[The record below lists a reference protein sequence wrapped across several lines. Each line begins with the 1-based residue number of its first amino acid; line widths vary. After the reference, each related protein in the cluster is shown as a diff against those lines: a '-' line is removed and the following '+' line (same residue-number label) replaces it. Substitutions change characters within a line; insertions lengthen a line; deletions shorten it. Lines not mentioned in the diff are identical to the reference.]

1 MSADPVTGPGPG
13 GDAGTG
19 TGPGADPGPG
29 RNADL
34 GAELYIRRRIVDV
47 AARSLCVVMFVL
59 AIVPLLS
66 LLTYVLRQGVGG
78 LSWSF
83 FTELPKP
90 VGEVGGGM
98 ANALAGSAI
107 LVGLACAIGM
117 PVGVLAGVYL
127 AEFGKNRFGN
137 AVRFCADVLS
147 GVPSIAVGVFVY
159 SMIVLTMRRFSA
171 LAGGVALG
179 ILMLPTV
186 TRTTEELVR
195 LVPDTLREAALALG
209 VPKWR
214 AILRVVLRTA
224 LPGIATG
231 LMLAVARAAGET
243 APLLFTAF
251 NNRFWSASLDKPM
264 ASLPVQIYTYA
275 VSPYDDWHRQAWAAA
290 LVLVAAVLVLN
301 VAARL
306 VVYGRTA
313 R

>member
-1 MSADPVTGPGPG
+1 MKLLPGEPY
-13 GDAGTG
+13 
-19 TGPGADPGPG
+19 
-29 RNADL
+29 L
-34 GAELYIRRRIVDV
+34 RRRVVDV
-47 AARSLCVVMFVL
+47 VARGLCVVMFVL
-59 AIVPLLS
+59 AVVPLLS
-66 LLTYVLRQGVGG
+66 LLAYVVKQGVGG

-90 VGEVGGGM
+90 VGETGGGM

-107 LVGLACAIGM
+107 LVGLACAVGM
-117 PVGVLAGVYL
+117 PVGIMAGIYL
-127 AEFGKNRFGN
+127 AEFGKNRFGD

-159 SMIVLTMRRFSA
+159 TLMVLTMKRFSA
-171 LAGGVALG
+171 IAGGVALG

-186 TRTTEELVR
+186 TRTTEELIR

-214 AILRVVLRTA
+214 ATLRVVLRTA

-264 ASLPVQIYTYA
+264 ASLPVQIFTYA